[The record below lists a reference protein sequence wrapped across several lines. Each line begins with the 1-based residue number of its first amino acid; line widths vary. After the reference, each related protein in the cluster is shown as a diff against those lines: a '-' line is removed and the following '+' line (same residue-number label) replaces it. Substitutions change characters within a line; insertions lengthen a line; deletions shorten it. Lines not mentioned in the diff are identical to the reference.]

1 MLQFFEV
8 PPGGSVVSCLFLLFF
23 LHFVFAALA
32 GSHFFRISCAFFFGG
47 HFFGDL
53 FCFFFAFF
61 VLFFFRIVFFL
72 FFLFFLF
79 GGGIFCIFFCSSKSC
94 HGVTP
99 LR

>member
-32 GSHFFRISCAFFFGG
+32 GSHFFRISCAFFFWG

-53 FCFFFAFF
+53 FFF
-61 VLFFFRIVFFL
+61 
-72 FFLFFLF
+72 
-79 GGGIFCIFFCSSKSC
+79 FCIFCFVFFSNCVFFVFSFLGG
-94 HGVTP
+94 HF
-99 LR
+99 LHFFL